1 MKTAV
6 GGLWPNQENPE
17 EQKRREGSRAGRGS
31 LFGSPRPQPSTAWR
45 QDPTRSHRL
54 HLAPTRAQRGL
65 SPTLPPARERGSRE
79 ALEGLSPEA
88 PSCAPRGG
96 LNFCPHSAQLAEGE
110 RPPARLG
117 AEDDACP
124 PESEPLHPSQPGPAG
139 QRTGRGLS
147 TREPACR
154 VYKGSP
160 SLRYTGNNIRPT
172 ESQKIKESA
181 HTKGRR

>member
-88 PSCAPRGG
+88 PSCAPPGG
-96 LNFCPHSAQLAEGE
+96 GGPELLPALSSAGRRREAARAPRSWRRCLSPRVRASAPQ
-110 RPPARLG
+110 PARTR
-117 AEDDACP
+117 
-124 PESEPLHPSQPGPAG
+124 GPAHRPRPFHTG
-139 QRTGRGLS
+139 ASLQSLQRFPLPQMHRQQHK
-147 TREPACR
+147 ANR
-154 VYKGSP
+154 V
-160 SLRYTGNNIRPT
+160 T
-172 ESQKIKESA
+172 EN
-181 HTKGRR
+181 